1 MALTQT
7 LNFSCADSIAQI
19 AKLFPTLP
27 KIVDNMEWS
36 CCNFIRNGRL
46 SLTSEST
53 SLRLSILV
61 GRNSY

>member
-36 CCNFIRNGRL
+36 CCNFIRERP
-46 SLTSEST
+46 
-53 SLRLSILV
+53 IKFDV
-61 GRNSY
+61 